1 MGVPLGEVEK
11 LDAAAANNELGA
23 DFFDAPLRLQTESY
37 ESFAQLLHSS
47 AGQDGVQRASVADEL
62 RRLGMDPEVFYGNA
76 ERLRV
81 REHNADDLDPTS
93 GTGRSSAAPTTLAPP
108 KMASLAA
115 LLASDG
121 DASQGAAAT
130 DMGASDGGFNPP
142 ARSSRE
148 KEIEEHLARNLRLKS
163 SGGEPC
169 DAAREKEIE
178 EHHIGTDA
186 DTACELGMCPSL
198 HVPDGAILIEAPE
211 FEEILLD
218 PDVEEETVGGRTS
231 CETPCGLE
239 GKLQIDSLTDDE
251 DDDDLLKT
259 DPTEASARVA
269 DEEDEIEA
277 FTLDPDFDYDK
288 VDNLSRRL

>member
-1 MGVPLGEVEK
+1 MGVPLDALEK
-11 LDAAAANNELGA
+11 LDGAAANNELGT

-93 GTGRSSAAPTTLAPP
+93 GIGKSSAAPTTLAPP

-121 DASQGAAAT
+121 DASQGSAAI
-130 DMGASDGGFNPP
+130 DMEASAGGFNPP
-142 ARSSRE
+142 ARGSC
-148 KEIEEHLARNLRLKS
+148 A
-163 SGGEPC
+163 EPI

-178 EHHIGTDA
+178 AHHIGTEA